1 MGTFDSGTLVPVSR
15 RLSPVFPDAENA
27 FRRIFVKCF
36 LYKRYEIFHVLGK
49 MFVFSVKKTDFI
61 LIAQI
66 CNRVKIDVFQGT
78 ASLIHHISE
87 RS

>member
-1 MGTFDSGTLVPVSR
+1 
-15 RLSPVFPDAENA
+15 
-27 FRRIFVKCF
+27 
-36 LYKRYEIFHVLGK
+36 